1 MSFFTDFIKGISN
14 SISKPTV
21 NEKAAIVE
29 SRIVDYL
36 TPSIHNFK
44 GVEFGS
50 DFYRQEILTDNG
62 YRNLLIQAK
71 RTGRPANFFDVIAIA
86 ATNAKEI
93 LEGIQEKGDH
103 ILPETIVTEGITVPS
118 ATVLKLVSSI
128 DMFVEYSSRLLYH
141 VAQFESK
148 VEYSLNNAD
157 KKFLKDYKGSY
168 VTIVGIL
175 LEKPSKIIEDI
186 VKIEP
191 VLVDDKIVSTTG
203 SREVVRLNFIPLVTP
218 LFKRLAITKINWEIE
233 REERLRLE
241 RRGIESAIERY
252 RQASHGN
259 QDARTEQII
268 ENWRKELTLI
278 NKKIAALEA

>member
-1 MSFFTDFIKGISN
+1 MSFFTDFIKGISS

-29 SRIVDYL
+29 SRLIDYL
-36 TPSIHNFK
+36 VPSIHNFK
-44 GVEFGS
+44 GVEFTS

-71 RTGRPANFFDVIAIA
+71 RVGRPNNFFDVLAIA
-86 ATNAKEI
+86 ATNAKAL
-93 LEGIQEKGDH
+93 LEGVQEKGEH

-128 DMFVEYSSRLLYH
+128 DMFLEYSSRLLYH
-141 VAQFESK
+141 LAQFESK
-148 VEYSLNNAD
+148 VDYSLNNAD

-168 VTIVGIL
+168 VTIIGIL
-175 LEKPSKIIEDI
+175 LEKPSKIIDDI
-186 VKIEP
+186 VNIEP
-191 VLVDDKIVSTTG
+191 ILVDDKTVPSTG
-203 SREVVRLNFIPLVTP
+203 SREIVRLNFIPLVTP
-218 LFKRLAITKINWEIE
+218 LFKRLAIAKINWEME

-259 QDARTEQII
+259 QDARAEQII
-268 ENWRKELTLI
+268 ENWRRELTLI